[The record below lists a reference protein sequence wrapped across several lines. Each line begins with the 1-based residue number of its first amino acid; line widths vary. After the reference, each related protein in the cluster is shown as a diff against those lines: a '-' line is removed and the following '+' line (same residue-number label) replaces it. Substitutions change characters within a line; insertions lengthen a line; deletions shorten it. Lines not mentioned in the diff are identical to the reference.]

1 VLVTYDGTRVAKG
14 ISVYVN
20 GERVPLKVN
29 YDFINQTFAA
39 TAPLRIGGGGGAS
52 ARFRGLIDEV
62 QLYGRCLNEEEAA
75 IASVAESIDEIV
87 LRDSAE
93 RTPQQRQKLAAYFL
107 ANVAPPE
114 IREPHEQLVTLH
126 EQVRLLIAS
135 IPTVMVM
142 EEGPPRETH
151 ILQRGEYDKPL
162 ERVTPG
168 VPAILSATPDASM
181 QTRLELATSLTS
193 PSNPLTA
200 RVAVN
205 RHWQMYFGIG
215 LVKTS
220 EDFGTQGDRP
230 SHPELLDWLADEF
243 LRIGWDVKA
252 LQRLIVTSATYRQSS
267 RVTPE
272 LLARDPENRL
282 LARGPRFRLPAE
294 TVRDQA
300 LAAAGL
306 LSDRVG
312 GASVMPY
319 QPGDL
324 WKDIA
329 TDVNYEQSHGADLY
343 RRSMYT
349 YWKRTVVPPAMST
362 FDGASREMCQ
372 VLSRRTNTPLQ
383 ALTLMNDVTFVEAA
397 RVIAQHA
404 ISSSTDSTERISSIF
419 QAILSRPPNDDESA
433 ILQRSLASHLAQ
445 FGAAPD
451 TASQLSA
458 VGEYP
463 LPPSIDHI
471 ELAAYTTIASLILNL
486 DEAVTKQ

>member
-1 VLVTYDGTRVAKG
+1 
-14 ISVYVN
+14 
-20 GERVPLKVN
+20 
-29 YDFINQTFAA
+29 
-39 TAPLRIGGGGGAS
+39 
-52 ARFRGLIDEV
+52 
-62 QLYGRCLNEEEAA
+62 
-75 IASVAESIDEIV
+75 
-87 LRDSAE
+87 
-93 RTPQQRQKLAAYFL
+93 
-107 ANVAPPE
+107 
-114 IREPHEQLVTLH
+114 
-126 EQVRLLIAS
+126 
-135 IPTVMVM
+135 MVM
-142 EEGPPRETH
+142 EEGTPRETH
-151 ILQRGEYDKPL
+151 VLERGEYDKPG
-162 ERVTPG
+162 EKVTPG
-168 VPAILSATPDASM
+168 VPGILSAPSSSHP
-181 QTRLELATSLTS
+181 QNRLDLATWLTS

-205 RHWQMYFGIG
+205 RYWQMYFGRG

-220 EDFGTQGDRP
+220 EDFGTQGERP

-243 LRIGWDVKA
+243 MRSGWDVKA

-267 RVTPE
+267 RVTAE

-282 LARGPRFRLPAE
+282 LARGPRVRLPAE

-306 LSDRVG
+306 LTNRVG

-329 TDVNYEQSHGADLY
+329 TDSNYEQDHGADLY

-349 YWKRTVVPPAMST
+349 YWKRTVVPPAMSA

-404 ISSSTDSTERISSIF
+404 MDSSMDSSERISNMF
-419 QAILSRPPNDDESA
+419 QAILARGPTDDESA
-433 ILQRSLASHLAQ
+433 ILQRGLTNHLAQ
-445 FGAAPD
+445 FGETPEAAG
-451 TASQLSA
+451 QLVA

-463 LPPSIDHI
+463 IPTSIDQV